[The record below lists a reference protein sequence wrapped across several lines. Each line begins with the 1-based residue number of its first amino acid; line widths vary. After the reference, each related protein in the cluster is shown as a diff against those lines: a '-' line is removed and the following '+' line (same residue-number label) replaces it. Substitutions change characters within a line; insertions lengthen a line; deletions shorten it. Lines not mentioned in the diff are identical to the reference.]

1 MHINEFDYHLPESS
15 IATRGSEPR
24 DHSNLLIASR
34 SDKHLDHKKFFDIID
49 YLNPGD
55 VLILNNS
62 KVFKARVF
70 VNIEGRSAKYEV
82 IITEIL
88 ERGDSVEIKALIKHS
103 RKARIGKKISFPGNL
118 SARVLEKELDHG
130 LVTMIDEDSSAKDW
144 FSMLDEYGEVP
155 LPPYIE
161 NEGITL
167 EEYETQHAEKVGS
180 VATPTAGRHFTEEL
194 IQKIEAKGIF
204 VEYITLHVGI
214 GTFQPVWVEN
224 IHDHKMHQE
233 YAELSCS
240 TASKI
245 INAKKSGKRVF
256 AVGTTTVRTLE
267 GFSAMSELEAKDYSG
282 YIDIYITPGFEFKVV
297 DALITNFHLPKSTL
311 LMMISAFMGH
321 DFMKSAYSEAIKRNY
336 RFYSLG
342 DAMLI
347 E

>member
-1 MHINEFDYHLPESS
+1 MHINEFDYYLPERQ
-15 IATRGSEPR
+15 IATKGIEPR
-24 DHSNLLIASR
+24 DHSNLLVVN
-34 SDKHLDHKKFFDIID
+34 KQKQKLYHEKFFHIVD

-55 VLILNNS
+55 VLVLNNS

-70 VNIEGRSAKYEV
+70 AGIEGRSAKYEIV
-82 IITEIL
+82 ITEIL
-88 ERGDSVEIKALIKHS
+88 GRGDDAEIKALIKHS
-103 RKARIGKKISFPGNL
+103 RKAKVGKDIIFPNSLRANL
-118 SARVLEKELDHG
+118 VKKELDHG
-130 LVTMIDEDSSAKDW
+130 LVTMHAKNSKPSDW
-144 FSMLDEYGEVP
+144 FSMLDEHGEVP

-167 EEYETQHAEKVGS
+167 EEYETQHAEKIGS
-180 VATPTAGRHFTEEL
+180 VATPTAGRHFTPKLLREL
-194 IQKIEAKGIF
+194 KEKGVIIK
-204 VEYITLHVGI
+204 YITLHVGI

-233 YAELSCS
+233 YAELPID
-240 TASKI
+240 AVYAI
-245 INAKKSGKRVF
+245 LQAKKVNNRVV

-267 GFSAMSELEAKDYSG
+267 GFRAMGELKPRNYPG

-297 DALITNFHLPKSTL
+297 DAIITNFHLPKSTL
-311 LMMISAFMGH
+311 LMMISAFLGH
-321 DFMKSAYSEAIKRNY
+321 NFMKRAYEEAINNDY

>member
-1 MHINEFDYHLPESS
+1 MHIDEFDYNLADNQ
-15 IATRGSEPR
+15 IATSGAEPR
-24 DHSNLLIASR
+24 DHSKLLIANR
-34 SDKHLDHKKFFDIID
+34 QDKNLKHKKFFNITDH
-49 YLNPGD
+49 LKSGD

-70 VNIEGRSAKYEV
+70 ANIEGRSAKYEV
-82 IITEIL
+82 IILEIKDM
-88 ERGDSVEIKALIKHS
+88 GDAVELKALIKHS
-103 RKARIGKKISFPGNL
+103 RKAKIGKNIIFPNGL
-118 SARVLEKELDHG
+118 QSEVIEKELDHG
-130 LVTMIDEDSSAKDW
+130 LVTMFAKGSSTADW
-144 FSMLDEYGEVP
+144 FNMLDAHGEVP

-161 NEGITL
+161 KEGITL
-167 EEYETQHAEKVGS
+167 EEYETQHAEKIGS
-180 VATPTAGRHFTEEL
+180 VATPTAGRHFTPEL
-194 IQKIEAKGIF
+194 LQALQEKGVIIK
-204 VEYITLHVGI
+204 YITLHVGI

-233 YAELSCS
+233 YAELPSDVID
-240 TASKI
+240 AI
-245 INAKKSGKRVF
+245 LLAKKSGNKVV

-267 GFSAMSELEAKDYSG
+267 GFRAAGELKSKNYSG

-321 DFMKSAYSEAIKRNY
+321 DFMKRAYEEAINNDY